1 MIIRNNVSAI
11 NTWSSLKLNNNELQK
26 SLEKLSSG
34 LRINKAGDDAAG
46 LAISEKMRGQIRGLG
61 QAARNIQDAGSL
73 VQTAEGGMQEA
84 HSLLQRGRELA
95 VQAVNDTNTAR
106 DREAIQKEIEQIIK
120 EIDRIGRTTE
130 FNTIKLLDKA
140 TSDPQKTAIIQ
151 LLTDQWLG
159 NAEDLITNR
168 FGLSGDGVNLSI
180 ILEEGDVGGV
190 LAYVSASVPP
200 TGLGMNLELH
210 VHMADYRA
218 GNIDDRIIAHE
229 MVHAVLNRTVNV
241 GYTTGIPTWFN
252 EGLAEFIHG
261 ADERLANELGAL
273 GGNTAANRATIAANG
288 TNAWGSTSQD
298 YAGAYAAVKYIH
310 QEIIASGGTGV
321 QDMLA
326 YLSADT
332 TRTLDQAFTNA
343 TSGAFLNTAD
353 FNTKWGADGETFIAG
368 LNLADADTGSIG
380 GGDDASV
387 VPDVIPA
394 PTSNFNLILPD
405 TTPTGSGP
413 LTFHLGSNSSQII
426 DVSISKID
434 STELGI
440 KSVDLVSNAS
450 QAIDRFDSAIN
461 AISAERTK
469 LGAIQN
475 RLEHALSITKN
486 NEENLSA
493 SESRIRDTDMAKQ
506 MMEFTKINILQQG
519 ATSMLTQANQTPQ
532 AVLKLIS

>member
-61 QAARNIQDAGSL
+61 QAARNIQDAISL
-73 VQTAEGGMQEA
+73 VQTAEGAMQET

-95 VQAVNDTNTAR
+95 VQAVNDTNTAS
-106 DREAIQKEIEQIIK
+106 DREAIQKEIGQINK
-120 EIDRIGRTTE
+120 EIDRIGRTAE

-140 TSDPQKTAIIQ
+140 VADPTKAALLAQ
-151 LLTDQWLG
+151 LTDQWLG
-159 NAEDLITNR
+159 NAEQLITNEY
-168 FGLSGDGVNLSI
+168 GLTADGVTLSI
-180 ILEEGDVGGV
+180 VLEEGDVGGV
-190 LAYVSASVPP
+190 LAYVSSSVPA
-200 TGLGMNLELH
+200 TGIGTNLELH

-310 QEIIASGGTGV
+310 QGIITSGGTGV

-332 TRTLDQAFTNA
+332 TRTLDQAFSNA

-353 FNTKWGADGETFIAG
+353 FNSKWAADGETFIAG
-368 LNLADADTGSIG
+368 MNLADADTGSIG
-380 GGDDASV
+380 GGNNTSV
-387 VPDVIPA
+387 VADGADTVD
-394 PTSNFNLILPD
+394 NFNLILPD
-405 TTPTGSGP
+405 TTPAGSGP
-413 LTFHLGSNSSQII
+413 MTFHLGSNSSQTLNIN
-426 DVSISKID
+426 ISKISSD
-434 STELGI
+434 ELGI
-440 KSVDLVSNAS
+440 ASVDLVSNAS
-450 QAIDRFDSAIN
+450 QAIDRYDSAIN
-461 AISAERTK
+461 FISGERAK
-469 LGAIQN
+469 LGAMQN
-475 RLEHALSITKN
+475 RLEHALSITRN
-486 NEENLSA
+486 NEENLTA
-493 SESRIRDTDMAKQ
+493 SESRIRDVDMAKQ
-506 MMEFTKINILQQG
+506 MMDFTKLNILQQG
-519 ATSMLTQANQTPQ
+519 ASSMLAQANQAPQ
-532 AVLKLIS
+532 AVLRLIS